1 MLLEAFPELFC
12 LENWLLG
19 GNWKGY
25 DYSWKEK
32 GEKGDGGDWKK
43 DWSKSGDDWK
53 QARTSLS
60 LEKKLRTGRRRMI
73 GRLAVSVESVASVR
87 SKTTT
92 SGVVERRSTLGTPKL
107 KWRSSSLLDSI
118 GLDAWSSPPL
128 WNLRAPPKDWKD
140 KGKDGSDWKDW
151 KKAPRGW
158 GALSRAGGRLLWR
171 GGRREVGLL
180 LVGAQQASELDLR

>member
-1 MLLEAFPELFC
+1 MLPEAFPELFC

-118 GLDAWSSPPL
+118 GLDAWSSPL
-128 WNLRAPPKDWKD
+128 FGTSVHRLRTGRIRARTAPI
-140 KGKDGSDWKDW
+140 
-151 KKAPRGW
+151 
-158 GALSRAGGRLLWR
+158 GRT
-171 GGRREVGLL
+171 GRRRRVAGEH
-180 LVGAQQASELDLR
+180 